1 MIALDTNVLTRVFV
15 NDVENPTQCQ
25 LARELVKKA
34 KYVFISQN
42 VQVELIWLLKQGYN
56 FEKASIIK
64 TLEHFLN
71 SEYFLLENQEI
82 FQTALDLYRNQNA
95 DFSDYMILSTA
106 QKNHVKLWTFDKKLS
121 KAENAQLLN
130 EQNFINFI

>member
-1 MIALDTNVLTRVFV
+1 MIVLDTNVLTRVFV
-15 NDVENPTQCQ
+15 NDVENTTQCQ

-64 TLEHFLN
+64 TLEHLLN

-82 FQTALDLYRNQNA
+82 F
-95 DFSDYMILSTA
+95 
-106 QKNHVKLWTFDKKLS
+106 
-121 KAENAQLLN
+121 
-130 EQNFINFI
+130 